1 MENKGTVSDGIA
13 AKGRIADDGTAED
26 GGTVV
31 DEPLFKAIGL
41 YQLLHPDEG
50 AGQRRRW
57 YRTAYICV
65 LWLTFG
71 LQCVQIVGLYFTLHD
86 FRRFAYMTVLAV
98 NGMMCVLKGYVLVT
112 NADRLRAVLDV
123 ARYGFTTA
131 GRRDPG
137 ALLRCRTT
145 LSTLLRTFV
154 TISFSTLTVWT
165 VTPLFM
171 DSHVPIPRP
180 DGTVG
185 HYRTTIDNL
194 WLPGM
199 SVSLYNS
206 TPVWAT
212 IYLMEVYICVVNVVS
227 WSMFDCYMVTT
238 CFVLNAQ
245 FRTIAAGYETLGRP
259 YSRRRRPPSPPLP
272 PGTFVTLH
280 G

>member
-1 MENKGTVSDGIA
+1 MENKDTAADGIA
-13 AKGRIADDGTAED
+13 ERRILDGGIADDGA
-26 GGTVV
+26 VV

-41 YQLLHPDEG
+41 YQLLHPAEG
-50 AGQRRRW
+50 TRQRW
-57 YRTAYICV
+57 YRTVYLCV

-112 NADRLRAVLDV
+112 NADRLQAVLDV
-123 ARYGFTTA
+123 ARYGFTTS
-131 GRRDPG
+131 GLRDPG
-137 ALLRCRTT
+137 ALRRCRAT
-145 LSTLLRTFV
+145 LSKLLRTFV

-171 DSHVPIPRP
+171 DSHVPIAQP
-180 DGTVG
+180 DGTIG
-185 HYRTTIDNL
+185 YYRTTIDNL

-212 IYLMEVYICVVNVVS
+212 IYLMEVYICFVNVIS
-227 WSMFDCYMVTT
+227 WSLFDCYMVTT

-245 FRTIAAGYETLGRP
+245 FRTIAAGYETLGRS
-259 YSRRRRPPSPPLP
+259 YHRRRPPSPPHP
-272 PGTFVTLH
+272 PGTFMILRVQ
-280 G
+280 